1 MALSPGSIS
10 SDVPAGS
17 RDDLGPPVASASS
30 SSPVRP
36 LLLRS
41 DVAWTPEDNARGPGS
56 SSASASS
63 RSISA
68 ISSGYVPS
76 RGMLGERILRDYEAY
91 MAGLRDGVGSA
102 VGLSGEVAPGL
113 TGGVTQR
120 ERDAYRAGVE
130 VGFSGAV
137 EARALSMSDVGG
149 SAISA
154 RAVPA
159 TIGGAFLSGLRA
171 GMGEEESPAPVG
183 VRDPHVNHA
192 YTAGMRWSAG
202 GAYERSVDGSAGLA
216 EEETAYELPPSVADR
231 LAVGEALSAAHRLGR
246 IKRRREDE
254 KAELDDVA
262 GSTGSDSG
270 PPRDDDADGGGG
282 GVTGGGCKPT

>member
-10 SDVPAGS
+10 SDVPAGG
-17 RDDLGPPVASASS
+17 RDGLGPPVASASS

-41 DVAWTPEDNARGPGS
+41 DVAWTPEDNARGPGG

-102 VGLSGEVAPGL
+102 VGLPGEVAPGL

-130 VGFSGAV
+130 VGFAGAV

-149 SAISA
+149 SAISP

-159 TIGGAFLSGLRA
+159 TIGDAFLSGLRA
-171 GMGEEESPAPVG
+171 GMGEEESPAPVD
-183 VRDPHVNHA
+183 VRDPHVSHA
-192 YTAGMRWSAG
+192 YTAGMRWSSDE
-202 GAYERSVDGSAGLA
+202 AYERSVGGSAGPA
-216 EEETAYELPPSVADR
+216 EEETAYELPPRVADR
-231 LAVGEALSAAHRLGR
+231 LAVGEALSAAHR
-246 IKRRREDE
+246 
-254 KAELDDVA
+254 
-262 GSTGSDSG
+262 
-270 PPRDDDADGGGG
+270 
-282 GVTGGGCKPT
+282 